1 MAKSEKPLTDLE
13 KIEVAKAKAQKA
25 KQMQARHLQTAAKI
39 QKRITDKA
47 RSEDTRR
54 KIIVGSIVMSD
65 AITGDI
71 SVTEYLLKRLERQVE
86 ERDRPV
92 LADFVQ
98 ELRAK
103 VGGKPNG

>member
-1 MAKSEKPLTDLE
+1 MAKSEKGLTDLE
-13 KIEVAKAKAQKA
+13 KIEVARAKAEKA
-25 KQMQARHLQTAAKI
+25 KQMHARHLQTAAKI

-65 AITGDI
+65 ALIGDG
-71 SVTEYLLKRLERQVE
+71 SVAEYLLKRLERQVE
-86 ERDRPV
+86 ERDRLV

-103 VGGKPNG
+103 LEGKPNG

>member
-1 MAKSEKPLTDLE
+1 MAKSEKALTDLE
-13 KIEVAKAKAQKA
+13 KIEIAKRKAEKA

-47 RSEDTRR
+47 RSDDTRR
-54 KIIVGSIVMSD
+54 KIIVGSIVMTD
-65 AITGDI
+65 AITGN
-71 SVTEYLLKRLERQVE
+71 VRVAEYLLNRLAQQVE
-86 ERDRPV
+86 ERDRLV

-103 VGGKPNG
+103 LQVKPNG

>member
-1 MAKSEKPLTDLE
+1 MAKSEKGLTDLE
-13 KIEVAKAKAQKA
+13 KIEIAKAKAQKA
-25 KQMQARHLQTAAKI
+25 KQMQARHLETAAKI

-47 RSEDTRR
+47 RSDDTRR

>member
-1 MAKSEKPLTDLE
+1 MAKIEKGLTDLE
-13 KIEVAKAKAQKA
+13 KIELAKKKAEKA

-47 RSEDTRR
+47 RSDDTRR

-65 AITGDI
+65 ALIGNG
-71 SVTEYLLKRLERQVE
+71 SVAEYLLKRLEQQVE
-86 ERDRPV
+86 ERDRLV

-98 ELRAK
+98 ELRVKLGA
-103 VGGKPNG
+103 KPNG

>member
-1 MAKSEKPLTDLE
+1 MAKSEKGLTDLE
-13 KIEVAKAKAQKA
+13 KIELAKKKAEKA

-47 RSEDTRR
+47 RSDDTRR

-86 ERDRPV
+86 ERDRLV

-98 ELRAK
+98 ELRVK
-103 VGGKPNG
+103 LEGKPNG

>member
-65 AITGDI
+65 ALIGDG
-71 SVTEYLLKRLERQVE
+71 SVAKYLLKRLEQQVE
-86 ERDRPV
+86 ERDRLV

-98 ELRAK
+98 ELRVK
-103 VGGKPNG
+103 LGGKPNG

>member
-1 MAKSEKPLTDLE
+1 MH
-13 KIEVAKAKAQKA
+13 
-25 KQMQARHLQTAAKI
+25 ARHLQTAAKI

-65 AITGDI
+65 ALIGDG
-71 SVTEYLLKRLERQVE
+71 SVAEYLLKRLERQVE
-86 ERDRPV
+86 ERDRLV

-103 VGGKPNG
+103 LEGKPNG

>member
-1 MAKSEKPLTDLE
+1 MAKSEKALTDLE
-13 KIEVAKAKAQKA
+13 KIEIAKRKAEKA

-47 RSEDTRR
+47 RSDDTRR
-54 KIIVGSIVMSD
+54 KIIVGSIVMTD
-65 AITGDI
+65 AITGNGR
-71 SVTEYLLKRLERQVE
+71 VAEYLLNRLEQQVE
-86 ERDRPV
+86 ERDRLV

-103 VGGKPNG
+103 LEVKPNG

>member
-1 MAKSEKPLTDLE
+1 MAKSEKALTDLE
-13 KIEVAKAKAQKA
+13 RIQIARKKAEKA

-65 AITGDI
+65 ALIGDG
-71 SVTEYLLKRLERQVE
+71 SVAEYLLKRLERQVE
-86 ERDRPV
+86 ERDRLV

-103 VGGKPNG
+103 LEGKPNG